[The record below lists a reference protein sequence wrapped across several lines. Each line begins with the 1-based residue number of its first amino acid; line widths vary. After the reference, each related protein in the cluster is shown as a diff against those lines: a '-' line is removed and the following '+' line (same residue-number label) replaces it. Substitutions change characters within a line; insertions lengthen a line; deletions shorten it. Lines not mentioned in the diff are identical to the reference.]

1 MSLAFGSNVDNF
13 SPFNQEF
20 EEELLEAYT
29 SGSLSTDTSE
39 TVWSFTGSL
48 FYVGTVFTT
57 VGESRIYNQGVIE
70 IFSSRILLVTTALL

>member
-1 MSLAFGSNVDNF
+1 MPQKRIDILRPGAVKIMNADSLRKCHGRHLDFPLMF
-13 SPFNQEF
+13 IQEF

-57 VGESRIYNQGVIE
+57 VGK
-70 IFSSRILLVTTALL
+70 F